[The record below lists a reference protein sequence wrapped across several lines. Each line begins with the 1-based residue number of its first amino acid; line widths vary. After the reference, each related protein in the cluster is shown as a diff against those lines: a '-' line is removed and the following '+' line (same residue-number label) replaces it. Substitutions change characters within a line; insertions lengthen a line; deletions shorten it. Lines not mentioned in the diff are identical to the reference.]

1 MDKHEAMIEY
11 IQQCP
16 VIAANPTYFNFAEG
30 EDNTKQLIVLGND
43 KSVAK
48 PYIDGSV
55 LRKYTLTIVDYRSV
69 AYQALVNVTGYSNE
83 SVAELQDVQS
93 IIDWVN
99 EQEEL
104 KNYPD
109 FGTDCVIDKVESLS
123 DTPKLNGVDHSTTPN
138 LAKYSISIQV
148 TYLDKSKMIWNG

>member
-1 MDKHEAMIEY
+1 MDKSEAMIAY
-11 IQQCP
+11 LQQCP
-16 VIAANPTYFNFAEG
+16 VVRDNPTYFNFAEG

-43 KSVAK
+43 KSVTK

-55 LRKYTLTIVDYRSV
+55 LRKYTLTIIDYRSV

-83 SVAELQDVQS
+83 NVDEFNNVQS
-93 IIDWVN
+93 LIDWVE
-99 EQEEL
+99 EQDEAQ
-104 KNYPD
+104 NYPD
-109 FGTDCVIDKVESLS
+109 FGTDCVVEKVESLS